1 MLYADVSE
9 LHALEPVGLPDEAWQ
24 RLYERIAQQRGPAES
39 CGSSQ
44 VPISLYCLSKFVT
57 LLGAVANPGAALLVC
72 LNVDANSVLSFRAA
86 KTTVPWQVWLLP
98 CRC

>member
-24 RLYERIAQQRGPAES
+24 RLYERIAQQRGPA
-39 CGSSQ
+39 SQ

-57 LLGAVANPGAALLVC
+57 LLGAVQILVQPPLVC
-72 LNVDANSVLSFRAA
+72 LKVDVFSVLSFRVA
-86 KTTVPWQVWLLP
+86 KESYRGKFGCCPADAEGWE
-98 CRC
+98 